1 MKVKKIIRV
10 FPGVGKTRWLVQM
23 RNGANAVM
31 TASELVADLRGVAC
45 PATVQIPPT
54 NSR

>member
-23 RNGANAVM
+23 RNGANSVM
-31 TASELVADLRGVAC
+31 TASELIADLRGLAC
-45 PATVQIPPT
+45 PAIVQAPPT
-54 NSR
+54 QPR